1 MNFEINLAADDN
13 FEVPIKYSTIASHLP
28 PSAES
33 TNKKIKMLSN
43 ITRLGTRI
51 AIGHVCYS
59 LERCT
64 EGKCKGTVIILR
76 ESDDSILWQCDR
88 CMTKGLISDI
98 QLIPAKDRK
107 LRGPISLVI
116 TSREYKAADNIR
128 GLPSEAHTMIM
139 TPYFENESA
148 VILSGSEEGFSEL
161 SSTIMEELDYELG
174 KKSDEKHL
182 FSLMSSIDDL
192 LDTDKHII

>member
-1 MNFEINLAADDN
+1 MNFEINLVADDN
-13 FEVPIKYSTIASHLP
+13 FEVPIKYSTKASHLP
-28 PSAES
+28 HSSET
-33 TNKKIKMLSN
+33 TNEKIKLLSQ
-43 ITRLGTRI
+43 ITRI
-51 AIGHVCYS
+51 ATRMAVGHVCYT

-64 EGKCKGTVIILR
+64 EGKCKGVVIALR
-76 ESDDSILWQCDR
+76 ESEDNMLWQCDR

-98 QLIPAKDRK
+98 QLISAKDKK
-107 LRGPISLVI
+107 LRGPISLEI

-128 GLPSEAHTMIM
+128 GIPSEAHTMIM
-139 TPYFENESA
+139 TPYLDNEGS
-148 VILSGSEEGFSEL
+148 VILSGTEEAFSEL
-161 SSTIMEELDYELG
+161 SSTILEELDYELG